1 MNKWMALAAASSAI
15 VLARGVASAGTP
27 GWCKDAAKGSPDM
40 GDLQSKDAGKVIKA
54 FVNAECNPNPEVEA
68 HRADI
73 EAARAAWGK
82 RLGMSEGDWADAAA
96 WAKANDYDIKPDM
109 STKKLVE
116 MTPIDQWGAIEK
128 AGDDIQGPMDPMYLA
143 DVFDA
148 KLSEVGRIALITA
161 CMRDM
166 SEIVWAA
173 CQDDVDKIDYNRLY
187 DQLRADSNH
196 NGEIRQKIRI
206 LAYELPAKIKEHQA
220 KVVKLKGDDP
230 GWKKAWDIAG
240 KARADWTGIADKN
253 QKYLALAAEMESAT
267 LAKSRSMFEDC
278 DKKTY
283 AALGEAVT
291 SQVPAKAFDKMRDV
305 RDDPFKG
312 FAYKAL
318 PVAMKHTAVNLASIA
333 VVLCK
338 QREPL
343 VKVLGGA
350 LSSTPSLRGPRNF
363 AISKMADASIQLDDM
378 SKKIFWPK
386 VRHPYESGNY
396 LSSAGAQI
404 KSIKKDGDHLV
415 VESAP
420 MIITT
425 DDCVAEHT
433 SNKIERVHDDGR
445 VDYERICDKT
455 AKVKHDISW
464 APFQISLNYEK
475 VLKPGQ
481 VFSSTYGSGGAD
493 IIAIWSGPNANAPMW
508 LLGGTLK

>member
-1 MNKWMALAAASSAI
+1 MKQWMVLAAASSVIALTQGSA
-15 VLARGVASAGTP
+15 LAGPP
-27 GWCKDAAKGSPDM
+27 GWCKDASKGNPDM
-40 GDLQSKDAGKVIKA
+40 GDLQSKDPRTVIKA
-54 FVNAECNPNPEVEA
+54 FVAAECNPTPEIEA

-73 EAARAAWGK
+73 ESARSAWGK

-96 WAKANDYDIKPDM
+96 WAKANDYDVKPDM

-116 MTPIDQWGAIEK
+116 MTPIDQWGAITK
-128 AGDDIQGPMDPMYLA
+128 AQDEVQGDMDALYLA

-148 KLSEVGRIALITA
+148 RLSEVGRMALITA
-161 CMRDM
+161 CMKEDNQ
-166 SEIVWAA
+166 ILWAS
-173 CQDDVDKIDYNRLY
+173 CQDDVDKIDFNRLF

-196 NGEIRQKIRI
+196 NGEIRQKLRI

-220 KVVKLKGDDP
+220 KVTKVKGEDP
-230 GWKKAWDIAG
+230 AWKKAWDVAA
-240 KARADWTGIADKN
+240 KARGDWAGIAEKN

-267 LAKSRSMFEDC
+267 IAKSRSMFEGC
-278 DKKTY
+278 DAKTY

-291 SQVPAKAFDKMRDV
+291 ANVPAKAFDKMRDV

-318 PVAMKHTAVNLASIA
+318 PIAMKHTAVNLAAIS

-338 QREPL
+338 KRESL
-343 VKVLGGA
+343 AKVLGGA

-378 SKKIFWPK
+378 SKKIYWPK
-386 VRHPYESGNY
+386 VRHPYESGDY
-396 LSSAGAQI
+396 LSSAGGQA
-404 KSIKKDGDHLV
+404 KSIKKNGDHITI
-415 VESAP
+415 EMAP

-425 DDCVAEHT
+425 DDCVAEHS

-464 APFQISLNYEK
+464 APFDLDGAYEK
-475 VLKPGQ
+475 TVKPGQ
-481 VFSSTYGSGGAD
+481 VFSSTYGSKGGD
-493 IIAIWSGPNANAPMW
+493 VIAVWAGPNANAPMW
-508 LLGGTLK
+508 LLGGALK